1 MKNKLLNLLKIFICI
16 ILFIYVGY
24 TERFNAVQC
33 KVISS
38 QNGIVVVSHPCGKIF
53 KYNGNTEETE
63 ITIIFDNKGTINDIK
78 DDTIFKV
85 K

>member
-24 TERFNAVQC
+24 IERFNTIQC

-38 QNGIVVVSHPCGKIF
+38 KNGIITIEHPHGEIF
-53 KYNGNTEETE
+53 KFNGNTEKTE
-63 ITIIFDNKGTINDIK
+63 LTIIFDNKGTITNIN

>member
-1 MKNKLLNLLKIFICI
+1 MKNKLLNLFKIFICI

-24 TERFNAVQC
+24 LERFNAVQC

-38 QNGIVVVSHPCGKIF
+38 QNGIVTVLHPCGKIF
-53 KYNGNTEETE
+53 EYNGDTEETE
-63 ITIIFDNKGTINDIK
+63 LTIIFDNKGTITNIN